1 MADASNLGLGTI
13 LDKNSPNVRRDAV
26 HVAVN
31 PITATQRLRR
41 GQRIKVVNRVETVPS
56 KADEDY
62 TGIVDPYLDK
72 PVVNEGETFYLWLRP
87 GSITSLVHSWT
98 HKDLDADLSVEL
110 PKELTEVEKS
120 TRWIEEYAGTLG
132 FHADLLLNFADNYLK
147 YGNYINTGEMQL
159 YLDDEFW
166 DHYEVVTGNK
176 VEKNKRYSFFTC
188 SC

>member
-41 GQRIKVVNRVETVPS
+41 GQRIKVVNVVETIPS

-72 PVVNEGETFYLWLRP
+72 PVVNEGETFYLWLKP

-98 HKDLDADLSVEL
+98 HKDLDADTVVES
-110 PKELTEVEKS
+110 PKEKS
-120 TRWIEEYAGTLG
+120 TKWIEGYAKTLG
-132 FHADLLLNFADNYLK
+132 FSGDALITYADSYLK
-147 YGNYINTGEMQL
+147 FGNYVNTGEMQL

-176 VEKNKRYSFFTC
+176 VDENKRYSFFTC